1 MSSDE
6 SIVTASDGRL
16 CHNSAVIGRILV
28 IGTAGIAQVVAA
40 SPGAVRPAH
49 PDAEVWSRPVLEEIV
64 HEAAQRENLDPRLV
78 ASLVTVESAW
88 NPTAVSHKG
97 ALGLM
102 QLMPATAARLDVE
115 DAFDPHDNVR
125 GGVTE
130 LARLID
136 RYAGNLNLALAAY
149 NAGEGAVARYRGVPP
164 FAETRSYVERIL
176 SLYTGRT
183 YRLSDPAVRRAPVRM
198 VRDQSSGRTVITNQ
212 RDSGT
217 AQGMRIERAGA
228 TGSKLEG
235 GFGSPR

>member
-1 MSSDE
+1 M
-6 SIVTASDGRL
+6 IGRI
-16 CHNSAVIGRILV
+16 AVIGL
-28 IGTAGIAQVVAA
+28 AGLAQVAVA
-40 SPGAVRPAH
+40 SPGAVPVTH
-49 PDAEVWSRPVLEEIV
+49 PDARVWSRPVLEEIV
-64 HEAAQRENLDPRLV
+64 HEAARRENLDPRLV

-102 QLMPATAARLDVE
+102 QLMPATAARLEVD

-125 GGVTE
+125 GGVAE

-164 FAETRSYVERIL
+164 FAETRDYVERIL

-183 YRLSDPAVRRAPVRM
+183 YRLGDPAVRRAPVRM
-198 VRDQSSGRTVITNQ
+198 LRDQASGRTVITNQ

-228 TGSKLEG
+228 SGSKLEG
-235 GFGSPR
+235 GFGGRR